1 VSDEP
6 ADPTQDA
13 ARTWATPVDLDRLA
27 RALADLNEAELE
39 AMLDMLT
46 GSSPEREGP
55 EAER

>member
-1 VSDEP
+1 MSDES

-13 ARTWATPVDLDRLA
+13 ARTWATPVDLDRRA
-27 RALADLNEAELE
+27 QALAELNEAELE
-39 AMLDMLT
+39 AMLDTLT